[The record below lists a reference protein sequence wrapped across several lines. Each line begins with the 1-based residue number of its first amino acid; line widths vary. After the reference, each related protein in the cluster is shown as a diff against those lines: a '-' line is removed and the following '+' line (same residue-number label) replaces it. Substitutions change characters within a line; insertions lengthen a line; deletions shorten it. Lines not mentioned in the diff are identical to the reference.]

1 MEKQKSRS
9 LSQLQIQKSSSATC
23 FLIENLR
30 NGKLNMARFILLQS
44 RQERYKIHLSEELA
58 KLLAN
63 YSDLWSENIDFLI
76 EESDTLT
83 LEKIYTKNY
92 FFRNKIQQ
100 ELKKRYKKEI
110 YNTDDPKK
118 YIQLLMLNPVEIWK
132 EEILLDENSPQLFQ
146 YFVSVGKIDSKEPK
160 ILNSMIFE
168 TLRILVV
175 NGIPIKPDIFKLQ
188 DRFGNTLLHYAVME
202 KDFDCVDFLIQNTK
216 HLIHSKNIWNLTPL
230 NEAVR
235 MGFQSIANLLRDGG
249 ASLYTNFDVQQSI
262 IGNRKEYFSLLEIL
276 MTILKHLGNT
286 QLVQLFHSVPHNSNL
301 YSCSI
306 ASFSN
311 PLKDFYE
318 SSSHLVFDRKNKTF
332 FRKEIHVLEHCHQQ
346 SQENFFL
353 APLCLDHQVRF
364 FASYPFYNGPTFLG
378 YFVIWSQKDLLDS
391 HLVSIFS
398 FIQEFMDKKFGRA
411 LEYFP
416 SWWETISSQDL
427 CAEIL
432 RQNIKN
438 LQHLESRVFL
448 PSLVDLSPIMELL
461 VKEQWV
467 SKSVLKTLFETHQPY
482 HKKSILGYDLLR
494 RFFGTPLTS
503 SYVSHVSHVSHI
515 YQQTMAIVSPPE
527 IKKTIHGKP
536 VLMTSLELF
545 ELIGQHSTK
554 PPLGKVN
561 KLLVEASDLAP
572 RQLFDQCVQLVSEQ
586 TYRTLAVI
594 GLDRFEYRLFLPHQ
608 EISKAMDAIFSTCTG
623 NDIAS
628 LYKIYVQIVEWIH
641 PLLDGNGRS
650 TRLFL
655 TIALRAHGIPIT
667 IYPKTSKEQI
677 LNQLK
682 DYAKK

>member
-44 RQERYKIHLSEELA
+44 RQERYKIHLSEDLA

-76 EESDTLT
+76 EESDTVM

-110 YNTDDPKK
+110 FHMDNPKK

-146 YFVSVGKIDSKEPK
+146 YFVTLGKIDSKEPK
-160 ILNSMIFE
+160 LLNSIIFE

-249 ASLYTNFDVQQSI
+249 ASLHTNFDVQQSI
-262 IGNRKEYFSLLEIL
+262 IGNRKEYFYLLEIL

-306 ASFSN
+306 ASVSAS
-311 PLKDFYE
+311 LKDFYE
-318 SSSHLVFDRKNKTF
+318 SSSHLVFDRKNTTF
-332 FRKEIHVLEHCHQQ
+332 FKKEIHVLENCHLK
-346 SQENFFL
+346 SQEHFFL
-353 APLCLDHQVRF
+353 APLCQDHQVKF

-391 HLVSIFS
+391 QLVSIFS
-398 FIQEFMDKKFGRA
+398 FIQEFMDKKFGKA

-416 SWWETISSQDL
+416 EWWEIISSQDL

-432 RQNIKN
+432 RQKIQN
-438 LQHLESRVFL
+438 LQHPESRIFL

-467 SKSVLKTLFETHQPY
+467 SESVLRTLFETHQPY
-482 HKKSILGYDLLR
+482 HKKSLLGYDLLR
-494 RFFGTPLTS
+494 RFFREPS
-503 SYVSHVSHVSHI
+503 ASSHVSHL

-527 IKKTIHGKP
+527 IQKTIQGKP
-536 VLMTSLELF
+536 VLMTGIELF
-545 ELIGQHSTK
+545 ELMGQHSSK

-561 KLLVEASDLAP
+561 ELLVEASDLTP
-572 RQLFDQCVQLVSEQ
+572 RQLFDHCVQLVSEQ
-586 TYRTLAVI
+586 TYRTSAVI

-608 EISKAMDAIFSTCTG
+608 EIDKALDAIFSTCTG

-628 LYKIYVQIVEWIH
+628 LYKIYVQIIEWIH

-650 TRLFL
+650 ARLFL
-655 TIALRAHGIPIT
+655 TLSLRTHGVPIT
-667 IYPKTSKEQI
+667 IYPKTPKEQI
-677 LNQLK
+677 LKQLK

>member
-30 NGKLNMARFILLQS
+30 NGKINMARFILLQS

-58 KLLAN
+58 KLLTN
-63 YSDLWSENIDFLI
+63 YSDLWSEHIDFLI
-76 EESDTLT
+76 EESDTVT

-110 YNTDDPKK
+110 FHMDNPKK
-118 YIQLLMLNPVEIWK
+118 YLQLLMLNPVEIWK
-132 EEILLDENSPQLFQ
+132 EKFTLDENSPQLFQ
-146 YFVSVGKIDSKEPK
+146 YFVTLGKIDSKEPK
-160 ILNSMIFE
+160 ILDILVYQ

-175 NGIPIKPDIFKLQ
+175 NGIPIHPDIFKLQ

-202 KDFDCVDFLIQNTK
+202 KDFDCVDFLIHNTK

-249 ASLYTNFDVQQSI
+249 ASLHTNFDVQQSI
-262 IGNRKEYFSLLEIL
+262 IGNRKEYFSLLETL
-276 MTILKHLGNT
+276 MTILKHLGNS

-306 ASFSN
+306 ASVSN
-311 PLKDFYE
+311 SLKDFYE
-318 SSSHLVFDRKNKTF
+318 ASAHLVFDRKNTTF
-332 FRKEIHVLEHCHQQ
+332 FKKEIHVLENCHHR
-346 SQENFFL
+346 SQEYFFL
-353 APLCLDHQVRF
+353 GPLCHDHQVRF
-364 FASYPFYNGPTFLG
+364 FASYPFYHGPTFLG

-391 HLVSIFS
+391 QLVSIFS

-416 SWWETISSQDL
+416 EWWEIISRQEL
-427 CAEIL
+427 CTGML
-432 RQNIKN
+432 RQQIQN
-438 LQHLESRVFL
+438 LQHPDSRVFL
-448 PSLVDLSPIMELL
+448 PSLVDLAPLMELL

-467 SKSVLKTLFETHQPY
+467 SESVLSTLFETHQPY

-494 RFFGTPLTS
+494 RFFNEPTAS
-503 SYVSHVSHVSHI
+503 SHVSHI

-527 IKKTIHGKP
+527 IQKTIQGKP
-536 VLMTSLELF
+536 VLMTGIELF
-545 ELIGQHSTK
+545 ELIGQHSSK

-561 KLLVEASDLAP
+561 ELLEEASLITP
-572 RQLFDQCVQLVSEQ
+572 RQLFDRCAHLVLEQ
-586 TYRTLAVI
+586 SYRTSAVI
-594 GLDRFEYRLFLPHQ
+594 GLDRFDYRLFLPHY
-608 EISKAMDAIFSTCTG
+608 EIPQAMDAIFSTCVG
-623 NDIAS
+623 KDMAS

-641 PLLDGNGRS
+641 PFMDGNGRS
-650 TRLFL
+650 ARLFL
-655 TIALRAHGIPIT
+655 TLSLRAHGIPIT
-667 IYPKTSKEQI
+667 IYSKISKEQI
-677 LNQLK
+677 LHQLK
-682 DYAKK
+682 HYAKK